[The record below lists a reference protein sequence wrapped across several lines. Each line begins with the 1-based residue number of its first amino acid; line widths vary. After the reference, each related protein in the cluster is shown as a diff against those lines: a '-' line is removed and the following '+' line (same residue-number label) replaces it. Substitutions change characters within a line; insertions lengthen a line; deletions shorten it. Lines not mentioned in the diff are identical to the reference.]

1 MGAAAMAYVL
11 WTRHLRFNPKNP
23 KWPGRDRFI
32 LSGGHGSALL
42 YSLLYLT
49 GYDLPIEQLMNF
61 RQWGSLTPG
70 HPEYGLTPGVEVT
83 TGPLGQGFANGV
95 GMAIAQAHL
104 AAEFNRPGFD
114 VMQSVLLACTPGA
127 SCPPEGTPVNKPLL
141 KLPASVGPAEGDK
154 LVDFAGPLPIA
165 ATLAQNFLLEY
176 TNAMGGNDLGW
187 GRVNEANL
195 REMMSLHGAYS
206 DLLRRTPYLA
216 RTNGS
221 NLLSHILRSIEQA
234 AARKKVRGALGTPG
248 DKLLLIVG
256 HDTNVSN
263 VAGMLSLSWLI
274 EGYQRDDTP
283 PGGALV
289 FELWRHRS
297 TGEHTVRTYYM
308 AQTLEQM
315 RGAQPLTL
323 TSPPAKAPT
332 FVPGCGTATQEFAC
346 TWNDF
351 RRTVEAA
358 IDPAFVKR

>member
-1 MGAAAMAYVL
+1 MRLFGAYDRAYLTDAGLLSPSGCRDAERLLFWADTDQRTLATARALASGMLPNCPLRVGSLPEGAVDPLFHPLGAGIGRPDRAVAVAAVMGRLGAQP
-11 WTRHLRFNPKNP
+11 R
-23 KWPGRDRFI
+23 
-32 LSGGHGSALL
+32 ALL
-42 YSLLYLT
+42 EAY
-49 GYDLPIEQLMNF
+49 
-61 RQWGSLTPG
+61 
-70 HPEYGLTPGVEVT
+70 
-83 TGPLGQGFANGV
+83 
-95 GMAIAQAHL
+95 
-104 AAEFNRPGFD
+104 RPGFD